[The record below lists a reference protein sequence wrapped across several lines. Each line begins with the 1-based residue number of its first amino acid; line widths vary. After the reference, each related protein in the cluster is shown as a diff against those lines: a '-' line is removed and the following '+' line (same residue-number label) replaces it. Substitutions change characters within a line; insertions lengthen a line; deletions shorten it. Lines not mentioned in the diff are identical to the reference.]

1 MTTPNVQAVSKN
13 AQPSTLKR
21 VVTTLAPVPTLTYSI
36 GEDLANGK
44 TLKEAWNEAKSD
56 FKNVHD
62 ANKKQFKDNLHNTA
76 EQSREMGAWK
86 YLFGFIPSGV
96 EALDRAINK

>member
-1 MTTPNVQAVSKN
+1 MPTPNVQAVNKE

-21 VVTTLAPVPTLTYSI
+21 VVTTLAPMSTLIYSI

-44 TLKEAWNEAKSD
+44 TLKTSWNEAKSD

-62 ANKKQFKDNLHNTA
+62 ANKKQLKDNLHNTA
-76 EQSREMGAWK
+76 EKSREMGAWK
-86 YLFGFIPSGV
+86 YLFGLIPSGV
-96 EALDRAINK
+96 EALDKAMNK